1 MKEHM
6 TSQVYTRQQLYELVW
21 QRPVR
26 TVARDLGISDV
37 ALAKAC
43 RRLKIPLPGRGYWAK
58 AAAGVKLSR
67 IPLPAAPS
75 VRSQISFKPAKP
87 RPPLEPLAP
96 RSRANDTTA
105 ASADVKLSTLEAPH
119 RIARRTQTSLKR
131 GKPDKQGLVAAFPL
145 VGWKVE
151 VAPASVTR
159 ATIIVDTLLKILK
172 NRGASLRAGK
182 QEPWQRRPPT
192 ELFLADESVHVSL
205 REAVRR
211 HRKTEKERERERHE
225 GVNYVHAYDY
235 SPKDELILAIA
246 NAPSG
251 TANEWRDGKR
261 CKLEEQLSEVVI
273 GLLALPGVLKERRL
287 LAEEAEKQRLAEER
301 MRWEEQRARER
312 NEQRLEELLK
322 EAGQYRARVDLLVY
336 LVHLE
341 KYVQDNDVEVTESL
355 TRGLTEARAL
365 ADSLDKTKTRL
376 GLLQHYGL
384 VTESESRYKWIWER
398 Q

>member
-1 MKEHM
+1 MKDHM
-6 TSQVYTRQQLYELVW
+6 TPQVYTRQQLYELVW
-21 QRPVR
+21 QKPVR

-75 VRSQISFKPAKP
+75 VRSQISFKPVKP

-96 RSRANDTTA
+96 TSPADNSTANA
-105 ASADVKLSTLEAPH
+105 PDVKLSTLEAPH
-119 RIARRTQTSLKR
+119 RIARSAQSALRR
-131 GKPDKQGLVAAFPL
+131 AKPDKQGLVAAFPL

-151 VAPASVTR
+151 VAPGSVSR
-159 ATIIVDTLLKILK
+159 ALIIVDTLLQILK

-182 QEPWQRRPPT
+182 QEPWHRRPPT
-192 ELFLADESVHVSL
+192 ELFLADERVHVSL
-205 REAVRR
+205 REGVRR
-211 HRKTEKERERERHE
+211 RRKTEEERARERHE
-225 GVNYVHAYDY
+225 GVNYVHAYEY
-235 SPKDELILAIA
+235 YPKGELILAIA

-251 TANEWRDGKR
+251 TANEWRDGKQ
-261 CKLEEQLSEVVI
+261 CKLEGQLSEVVA
-273 GLLALPGVLKERRL
+273 GLLALPDVLKERRL
-287 LAEEAEKQRLAEER
+287 LAEEAEKQRLAEEKK
-301 MRWEEQRARER
+301 RWEDQRARER
-312 NEQRLEELLK
+312 DEQRLEELLK
-322 EAGQYRARVDLLVY
+322 EAGQYRARVDLLAY
-336 LVHLE
+336 LAHLE

-365 ADSLDKTKTRL
+365 ADSLDKTRTRL